1 VRETMKQIM
10 TIGEEPHFL
19 QVLQQGLEQLIDDE
33 VEVISVRTYQ
43 EALDVISQHIE
54 QIEIGDLVLDTRA
67 RQVRRGGR
75 NIELT
80 RREFDVLELLARHV
94 GQVLTKA
101 CIFEHIWGYDSG
113 ANWEVVKVYVNY
125 VRTKLNAGG
134 KPNLIQ
140 SVRGIGYVL
149 RP

>member
-1 VRETMKQIM
+1 MKHIV
-10 TIGEEPHFL
+10 TIGEEPHLL
-19 QVLQQGLEQLIDDE
+19 QALQKGLIDDE

-43 EALDVISQHIE
+43 EALDVISQHI
-54 QIEIGDLVLDTRA
+54 QRMEIGDLVLDTRA
-67 RQVRRGGR
+67 RQVWRGGEGV
-75 NIELT
+75 ELT

-101 CIFEHIWGYDSG
+101 CIFERVWGYDSG

-134 KPNLIQ
+134 KPNLIH